1 MAADLLA
8 RAQAG
13 DGDAFAELVNP
24 YRRELQ
30 VYCYRFLGSVT
41 DAEDALQDTL
51 LSAWQGLPGFEGR
64 ASVRTWLYR
73 VASSRC
79 LDALRSARRRPP
91 VSPAAADM
99 SGLEPPEPTRLGEL
113 LWLEPYPDALLEG
126 MADIAPGPEAR
137 YESRESISLAF
148 VTALQ
153 LLPPRQRAVVILRD
167 VLGFHAR
174 EAASILD
181 TSEESV
187 TSALKRARAALE
199 RHQRSAPS
207 RAPAPPAGS
216 AEEQRLVDRFTAAF
230 ESADVAGVVALLTD
244 DVWLTMPPLPLEY
257 QGRELAAQFL
267 TATAFRPGWTAHL
280 LPTRANGQPAFG
292 AYVRDPRTG
301 IAHANGLLVVTL
313 TGGQICAVA
322 RFDNSVLPRVGL
334 PRTLPG

>member
-1 MAADLLA
+1 VAADLLA

-13 DGDAFAELVNP
+13 DGDAFGELVNP

-64 ASVRTWLYR
+64 ASIRTWLYR
-73 VASSRC
+73 VATSRC
-79 LDALRSARRRPP
+79 LDALRSSRRRPP

-99 SGLEPPEPTRLGEL
+99 TGLEPPEPTRLGEL

-126 MADIAPGPEAR
+126 VADAAPGPEAR
-137 YESRESISLAF
+137 YESMEAISLAF

-153 LLPPRQRAVVILRD
+153 LLPPRQRAAVILRD

-199 RHQRSAPS
+199 RH
-207 RAPAPPAGS
+207 GS
-216 AEEQRLVDRFTAAF
+216 LFVFLFYRFTAAF
-230 ESADVAGVVALLTD
+230 ESADVAGLVALLTE

-257 QGRELAAQFL
+257 QGRDLAAGFL
-267 TATAFRPGWTAHL
+267 TATAFRPGWTARL
-280 LPTRANGQPAFG
+280 IPVRANHQPAFG
-292 AYVRDPRTG
+292 LYVRDPETG
-301 IAHANGLLVVTL
+301 RFYTVGLMVLTL
-313 TGGQICAVA
+313 SGGDVCAMT
-322 RFDNSVLPRVGL
+322 RFDASTLPRFGL
-334 PRTLPG
+334 PAALEN

>member
-1 MAADLLA
+1 VAADLLA

-13 DGDAFAELVNP
+13 DGDAFGELVNP

-91 VSPAAADM
+91 VGPAAADM
-99 SGLEPPEPTRLGEL
+99 RGLEPPEPTRLGEL
-113 LWLEPYPDALLEG
+113 LWLEPYPDTLLEG
-126 MADIAPGPEAR
+126 AADAAPGPEAR

-153 LLPPRQRAVVILRD
+153 LLPPRQRAAVILRD

-187 TSALKRARAALE
+187 TSALKRARATLE
-199 RHQRSAPS
+199 RHQRSAPV
-207 RAPAPPAGS
+207 REPAPSAGS

-230 ESADVAGVVALLTD
+230 ESADVAGIVALLTE

-257 QGRELAAQFL
+257 QGPELAARFL
-267 TATAFRPGWTAHL
+267 TATAFRPGWTTRLIPA
-280 LPTRANGQPAFG
+280 RANRQPAFG
-292 AYVRDPRTG
+292 LYARDPETG
-301 IAHANGLLVVTL
+301 QFYTVGLMVLTL
-313 TGGQICAVA
+313 SGSHVCAMT
-322 RFDNSVLPRVGL
+322 RFDASTLPRFGL
-334 PRTLPG
+334 PAALGD